1 MASGVYRFSL
11 NHHLFQKSICED
23 VLYLSPWQPVIL
35 NSTWFISLTWLN
47 LWYITAMVRAVFLSI

>member
-23 VLYLSPWQPVIL
+23 VLYLSPW
-35 NSTWFISLTWLN
+35 
-47 LWYITAMVRAVFLSI
+47 RD